1 MRRNS
6 VLPGLGFSLDPVTQ
20 ADTIKQCCN
29 FSTYYL
35 ADRDMY
41 YLVIKDGGL
50 YWRRRSR
57 EYRAENL
64 PQNPPYCTNLQIPTN
79 SEGMPPDPLNLSFPF
94 AQSQILIYKQYSQ
107 ALISKIHQQSKI
119 LTPSF
124 KRSWDRALNCLK

>member
-20 ADTIKQCCN
+20 ADTINKQCCN

-50 YWRRRSR
+50 YRDWR
-57 EYRAENL
+57 L
-64 PQNPPYCTNLQIPTN
+64 
-79 SEGMPPDPLNLSFPF
+79 
-94 AQSQILIYKQYSQ
+94 
-107 ALISKIHQQSKI
+107 
-119 LTPSF
+119 
-124 KRSWDRALNCLK
+124 